1 MLIGLWIRDVVL
13 IEALDLSIGPGL
25 TVLTGETGAGK
36 SIILDAMGLAVGARA
51 DAGLVRHGAA
61 QAAASA
67 VFAPAPDHPVWDLL
81 EEKGLSYARDEDL
94 VLRRTLSADGRSRA
108 FVNDQATGVGVL
120 KEVGEALLEVHGQ
133 HETVGLLD
141 ARTHRPMLDAFGG
154 LEAKA
159 AKVAEGWRGWREAK
173 EAVAALRDEVARAA
187 AETEELTLRL
197 TELDRLDPR
206 EGEETELA
214 EERAVL
220 GAAEKALTDISGA
233 REVFEGLTGRV
244 AGAVRAL
251 DRARER
257 ALLAGATEAGTAV
270 KRLAEA
276 SAALDRTLIEAA
288 EAEAAIDAA
297 AEAFAFEPDR
307 LEKAEERLFDLR
319 GLARKLHVPVEDLP
333 TLRAR
338 FAERLQAVEGSE
350 DALKAAE
357 AALAAARAFDF
368 EPDRLEK
375 TEERLFAL
383 RAMARK
389 LGVAVELLPA
399 RRTDI
404 AASLAA
410 MENAD
415 AALAQADARAAASR
429 AAYLAAAAELSAAR
443 RAAGDKLA
451 KAVMG
456 ELAPLK
462 LDKARFQVA
471 VTPLAEDKAGP
482 TGLDR
487 VAFEIATLP
496 GAPFAD
502 LGAIASGG
510 ELARFALAL
519 KAALAGRGPGP
530 QPLMIFDEVDQG
542 VGGAVADAVGLRL
555 KRLAGEGQVLVVTHS
570 PQVAARADAHW
581 RIAKAGE
588 GARVRTLVEDLP
600 AADREEEIARMLAGA
615 EITDAARAAARAL
628 IGA

>member
-36 SIILDAMGLAVGARA
+36 SIILDALGLAVGARA
-51 DAGLVRHGAA
+51 EAGLVRRGAA

-67 VFAPAPDHPVWDLL
+67 VFAPAPTHPVWDLL

-141 ARTHRPMLDAFGG
+141 ARTHRPLLDVFGG
-154 LEAKA
+154 IDTRP
-159 AKVAEGWRGWREAK
+159 VAECWKAWRVAREAV
-173 EAVAALRDEVARAA
+173 EALRAQVARTD

-197 TELDRLDPR
+197 AELDRLDPR
-206 EGEETELA
+206 DGEETELA
-214 EERAVL
+214 EERAIL
-220 GAAEKALTDISGA
+220 GASEKALADIA
-233 REVFEGLTGRV
+233 AAADVFEGLTARV
-244 AGAVRAL
+244 AGAARAL
-251 DRARER
+251 SRAHER
-257 ALLAGATEAGTAV
+257 ALLAGAAETGAAV
-270 KRLAEA
+270 KRLTEA
-276 SAALDRTLIEAA
+276 SAAIERVLIETT
-288 EAEAAIDAA
+288 EAEATVDAA
-297 AEAFAFEPDR
+297 ARAFDFEPDR

-319 GLARKLHVPVEDLP
+319 GLARKLHVPVEELP

-338 FAERLQAVEGSE
+338 FAERLRAAETSE

-357 AALAAARAFDF
+357 AALAAAREAY
-368 EPDRLEK
+368 
-375 TEERLFAL
+375 
-383 RAMARK
+383 
-389 LGVAVELLPA
+389 
-399 RRTDI
+399 
-404 AASLAA
+404 
-410 MENAD
+410 
-415 AALAQADARAAASR
+415 LAQAGKLTAARTAAGQR
-429 AAYLAAAAELSAAR
+429 LATAVMAEL
-443 RAAGDKLA
+443 G
-451 KAVMG
+451 
-456 ELAPLK
+456 PLK

-471 VTPLAEDKAGP
+471 VAAQAEDKAGP

-487 VAFEIATLP
+487 VTFEIATNP
-496 GAPFAD
+496 GAPFGD

-519 KAALAGRGPGP
+519 KAALAGRGGGP

-555 KRLAGEGQVLVVTHS
+555 KRLARDAQVLVVTHS
-570 PQVAARADAHW
+570 PQVAARSDAHW

-588 GARVRTLVEDLP
+588 GDRLRTTLENLSAP
-600 AADREEEIARMLAGA
+600 DREEEIARMLAGA

-628 IGA
+628 MEA